1 MKHKLVKLCPVH
13 VKDHIKIDS
22 IYTFYYYEH
31 SKNFAYEG
39 EQHDFWEMVY
49 VDSGVVLAKTDTAC
63 HILTQGNVIFHKPM
77 EFHALE
83 ATNNKPHN
91 IIVFTFSCS
100 SPEMSFFEDK
110 IFSVTGRQK
119 RILAHFTEEM
129 IDCFG
134 KDFELENRAVIAEN
148 NFGSMQAGIAHFEI
162 FLLELIREHSGES
175 APAKAYSPT
184 KNTAGV
190 FTHAVKE
197 YLEEMVEYPL
207 TLNHICDRFNVSKS
221 YLCRIFKEETG
232 HSVMDYYINLKIG
245 RAKVLIREGNLNL
258 TQIAEKL
265 GYSGIHHFS
274 RIFKERENMS
284 PGSYAKSVK

>member
-1 MKHKLVKLCPVH
+1 MNHKVVKLCPIPINNR
-13 VKDHIKIDS
+13 IKIDCV
-22 IYTFYYYEH
+22 YTFYYYEH
-31 SKNFAYEG
+31 GKNFAYEG

-49 VDSGVVLAKTDTAC
+49 VDSGTVLAKTETAC
-63 HILTQGNVIFHKPM
+63 HILSQGNVIFHKPM

-91 IIVFTFSCS
+91 IIVLTFSCS

-110 IFSVTGRQK
+110 IFQVNGRQK
-119 RILAHFTEEM
+119 RILSHFAEEM

-134 KDFELENRAVIAEN
+134 KDFDLKNKSVTETK
-148 NFGSMQAGIAHFEI
+148 FGSMQAGIAHFEI
-162 FLLELIREHSGES
+162 FLLELIRENSGERL
-175 APAKAYSPT
+175 PGRTYSPT

-190 FTHAVKE
+190 FTDAVKE

-207 TLNHICDRFNVSKS
+207 TLNHICDHFNVSKS
-221 YLCRIFKEETG
+221 HLCRIFKEETG
-232 HSVMDYYINLKIG
+232 NSVMDFYISLKIS
-245 RAKVLIREGNLNL
+245 RAKMLIREGDLNI

-284 PGSYAKSVK
+284 PANYAKSVK

>member
-1 MKHKLVKLCPVH
+1 MKRRVVKLCPIPINNQ
-13 VKDHIKIDS
+13 IKIDS
-22 IYTFYYYEH
+22 IFTFYYYEH
-31 SKNFAYEG
+31 GKNFAYEG

-49 VDSGVVLAKTDTAC
+49 VDSGTVLAKTDSAC

-83 ATNNKPHN
+83 ATDNKPHN
-91 IIVFTFSCS
+91 IIVLTFNCN
-100 SPEMSFFEDK
+100 SPKMSFFEDK
-110 IFSVTGRQK
+110 IFSVNGRQK
-119 RILAHFTEEM
+119 RILSHFAEEM

-134 KDFELENRAVIAEN
+134 KDFSLEDQKKIIEKK
-148 NFGSMQAGIAHFEI
+148 FGSMQAGIAHFEI
-162 FLLELIREHSGES
+162 FLLELIRENSEEEKTHRT
-175 APAKAYSPT
+175 YSPT

-190 FTHAVKE
+190 FADAVKS
-197 YLEEMVEYPL
+197 YLEEMLEYPL

-221 YLCRIFKEETG
+221 HLCRIFKEETG
-232 HSVMDYYINLKIG
+232 KSVMDFYIDMKIA
-245 RAKVLIREGNLNL
+245 RAKLLIREGDLNL

-274 RIFKERENMS
+274 RIFKARVNMS